1 STQFEPIDR
10 DELHWWMGRLGV
22 TLRDLLTDS
31 AVRIWLGRA
40 LDVRYFAIG
49 KIERDAGLTVTAY
62 LLDSEQGFLASG
74 ARVDGRDRH
83 ELKLRL
89 AELAR
94 LTQMSP
100 PERIQME
107 KNSAG
112 WRVLLVQVRDLF
124 SQDAWSPCIA
134 AARKALGLRPCSLE
148 VQLILKE
155 SERQMDLVALQRT
168 RWGVDGTN
176 NLQRPYLEMKQ

>member
-1 STQFEPIDR
+1 RSFDLRLSVAREGQEVRGRVERYQPLAGPEGPVDQVRPRDAVLNFAEFGGDPSYLGPWTAEEITPYFSTQFEPIDR

-74 ARVDGRDRH
+74 ARVDVRDRH

-107 KNSAG
+107 KN
-112 WRVLLVQVRDLF
+112 
-124 SQDAWSPCIA
+124 
-134 AARKALGLRPCSLE
+134 
-148 VQLILKE
+148 
-155 SERQMDLVALQRT
+155 
-168 RWGVDGTN
+168 
-176 NLQRPYLEMKQ
+176 